1 MDMYGT
7 DRGRDPIAEL
17 EYAHYMPQGAVLLEA
32 EAGLLRTALRASPG
46 ATLGDTACVLF
57 GWLASALHPCC
68 EGQTLPDMHDAAL
81 AYCLWAGPHAWLGM
95 QDTLASALRH
105 SGTLYLFYGG
115 NCVTVTA
122 YLGVDA
128 TGMRDRVEVVG
139 AKYDVDIGGFDAP
152 PYVPTP
158 VKLEESQSGARLT
171 WACGGGCA

>member
-1 MDMYGT
+1 MDECSR
-7 DRGRDPIAEL
+7 DREAGSAPA
-17 EYAHYMPQGAVLLEA
+17 YSHCMPQGAVLLEA

-46 ATLGDTACVLF
+46 ATLGDAACVLL

-68 EGQTLPDMHDAAL
+68 EGQALPGMHDAAL
-81 AYCLWAGPHAWLGM
+81 ACCLWAGPHAWLGM

-115 NCVTVTA
+115 DCVTVTA

-139 AKYDVDIGGFDAP
+139 DKYDVDIGGFDAP

-158 VKLEESQSGARLT
+158 VKLEESRSGARLT

>member
-1 MDMYGT
+1 MCPVCVPCMDGYSR
-7 DRGRDPIAEL
+7 DREAGSVL
-17 EYAHYMPQGAVLLEA
+17 VYTHCMPQGAVLLEA
-32 EAGLLRTALRASPG
+32 GAGRLRTALRAAPG

-68 EGQTLPDMHDAAL
+68 EGQTLPDMHDAAQT
-81 AYCLWAGPHAWLGM
+81 YCLWAGPHARLGM

-139 AKYDVDIGGFDAP
+139 DKYDVDIGGFGDP
-152 PYVPTP
+152 PT
-158 VKLEESQSGARLT
+158 LRHS
-171 WACGGGCA
+171 